1 MYACVCVCAQVIDML
16 ADVSQV
22 TKESHRVTAAKAS
35 LAAGLVW
42 AHIGEPTQAKSML
55 TRAESFDCKD
65 PHYIFTLQAAK
76 IAVGMERPPNQ
87 ST

>member
-1 MYACVCVCAQVIDML
+1 ML

-22 TKESHRVTAAKAS
+22 TKESDRVTAAKAS

-65 PHYIFTLQAAK
+65 AQFTSTLQAAK
-76 IAVGMERPPNQ
+76 VAVGMQRPHNQ
-87 ST
+87 GM

>member
-1 MYACVCVCAQVIDML
+1 ML

-22 TKESHRVTAAKAS
+22 TKESDRVTAAKAS

-65 PHYIFTLQAAK
+65 SHYISILQGAK
-76 IAVGMERPPNQ
+76 IAVGMEKPPIQ
-87 ST
+87 CT